1 MEKIFEKFK
10 DKLIQKVLEDF
21 EIELVLIPKK
31 KKDLIIKEKEEKD
44 LIIKK
49 KIATATNIKE
59 LKSDPV
65 VDFLINK
72 GKKPPSRIKRFKD
85 KGGEVQ
91 KKADRILSIL
101 KDNYPKALSY
111 PDVNDL
117 LGIPE
122 DNFNERQKTPYY
134 MSKLINQM
142 KVEMSRDPD
151 NHKIFRAKQEVKDGK

>member
-31 KKDLIIKEKEEKD
+31 KKDLIIKEK
-44 LIIKK
+44 LG
-49 KIATATNIKE
+49 TATNIKE
-59 LKSDPV
+59 LKSDSIM
-65 VDFLINK
+65 DFLTNK
-72 GKKPPSRIKRFKD
+72 GKRSPSKEIRFKD
-85 KGGEVQ
+85 KGSEVQ

-111 PDVNDL
+111 PDINDL

-122 DNFNERQKTPYY
+122 DNYNAKQKTPYY
-134 MSKLINQM
+134 VNKLINQ
-142 KVEMSRDPD
+142 KKAEMTRDND
-151 NHKIFRAKQEVKDGK
+151 NHKIFRVKQEVKDGK

>member
-31 KKDLIIKEKEEKD
+31 KKDLIIKEK
-44 LIIKK
+44 LG
-49 KIATATNIKE
+49 TATNIKE
-59 LKSDPV
+59 LKSDSIM
-65 VDFLINK
+65 DFLTNK
-72 GKKPPSRIKRFKD
+72 GKRSPSKEIRFKD

-111 PDVNDL
+111 PDINDL

-122 DNFNERQKTPYY
+122 DNYNERQKTPYY
-134 MSKLINQM
+134 VNKLINQ
-142 KVEMSRDPD
+142 KKAEMSRDND
-151 NHKIFRAKQEVKDGK
+151 NHKIFRVKQEAKDGK

>member
-111 PDVNDL
+111 PDINDL

-122 DNFNERQKTPYY
+122 DNYNAKQKTPYY
-134 MSKLINQM
+134 VNKLINQ
-142 KVEMSRDPD
+142 KKAEMSRDND
-151 NHKIFRAKQEVKDGK
+151 NHKRFRVKQEAK

>member
-31 KKDLIIKEKEEKD
+31 KKDLIIKEK
-44 LIIKK
+44 LG
-49 KIATATNIKE
+49 TATNIKE
-59 LKSDPV
+59 LKSDSIM
-65 VDFLINK
+65 DFLTNK
-72 GKKPPSRIKRFKD
+72 GKRSPSKEIRFKD

-111 PDVNDL
+111 PDINYL

-122 DNFNERQKTPYY
+122 DNYNAKQKTPYY
-134 MSKLINQM
+134 VNKLINQ
-142 KVEMSRDPD
+142 KKAEMSRDND
-151 NHKIFRAKQEVKDGK
+151 NHKIFRVKQEAK